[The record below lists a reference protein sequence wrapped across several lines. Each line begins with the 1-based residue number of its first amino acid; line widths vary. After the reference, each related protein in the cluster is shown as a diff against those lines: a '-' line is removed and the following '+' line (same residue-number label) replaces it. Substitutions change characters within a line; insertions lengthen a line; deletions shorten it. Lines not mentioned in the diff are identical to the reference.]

1 MIRKAFFLTIL
12 LPVTGL
18 IWACGGG
25 SDAKTTVDVALQEW
39 SVTPSVSN
47 VKAGDVHFV
56 VSNKGTMVHEL
67 AVVQVDPDGN
77 KRAVAE
83 IEDVGVGSKLDF
95 TAKLEPGHYQ
105 LACLLVPGE
114 SGATVNHYQQGMHT
128 EFTVE

>member
-1 MIRKAFFLTIL
+1 VIRRAFFLTIL
-12 LPVTGL
+12 LPVAAL
-18 IWACGGG
+18 IWACGGESG
-25 SDAKTTVDVALQEW
+25 AKTTVDVALQEW
-39 SVTPSVSN
+39 SVTPSVSS

-77 KRAVAE
+77 KREVAE
-83 IEDVGVGSKLDF
+83 IEDVGVGSTLDF
-95 TAKLEPGHYQ
+95 TTKLAPGQYQ

-114 SGATVNHYQQGMHT
+114 SGATVDHYMQGMHT